1 MPYRKVSDLP
11 DNIKNNLPHHAQEI
25 FLKAFN
31 NAWDEYS
38 DPSKRREGADEP
50 HEEVCFRVAW
60 SAVKAK
66 YHKGEDGKWHER

>member
-1 MPYRKVSDLP
+1 MPYKNISDLP
-11 DNIKNNLPHHAQEI
+11 DNVRNKLPKHAQEI

-38 DPSKRREGADEP
+38 DPSKRRGGENESQ
-50 HEEVCFRVAW
+50 EEICFKVAW

-66 YHKGEDGKWHER
+66 YSKGNDELWHEK